1 MSAESI
7 TDTNEFPVGF
17 WKIAPLRGN
26 QTAIIDAL
34 GNEISFADLFARV
47 NQISHAFRDLGLT
60 TGDTMSMISRN
71 RIDTLAVHLAAI
83 QTGMYYTPINYH
95 STAPEIEYILR
106 DSESTLVACH
116 EDFAE
121 TVAVAAD
128 AAGISHSRRIV
139 IGRFPGFASVDELV
153 EGMSP
158 DLPPNRIA
166 GQVLQ
171 YTSGTTGRPKGVRR
185 KVTGVDADS
194 AASALRWVL
203 EMYGIDARI
212 PGTMLMTTPV
222 YHTTGLN
229 LSVLALHFGFTLVL
243 MDKWTPESMLE
254 LVAKHRVTVTIVVP
268 TQFVRLLK
276 VDKEIRDRADVS
288 TLQAVIHGAAPCS
301 PDIKREMIE
310 WWGPVI
316 FEYYGSTE
324 VGGTF
329 TDSNEWLK
337 RPGTVGKPGPVTKL
351 KILDDDGNEV
361 PNGTVGRVFMRQGDD
376 MIDYLHDPEKTAKSR
391 VGDLMTVGDLGWVDD
406 DGYLYLAGRSSELI
420 IVGGANVYPAEIEN
434 VLLSHPEV
442 SDICVVGIPNVEYG
456 EEIFAAVVPRSADVL
471 TDPVKADAARQD
483 MMNYCHA
490 KIAKFKCPRTIEF
503 RAEIPRDPNGK
514 LYRNKVREPFWADQ
528 PKAI

>member
-1 MSAESI
+1 MTTSAQEG
-7 TDTNEFPVGF
+7 TEEFPVGF
-17 WKIAPLRGN
+17 WRVAPIRGDR
-26 QTAIIDAL
+26 TAVIDAL
-34 GNEISFADLFARV
+34 GNTISFDDLFARV
-47 NQISHAFRDLGLT
+47 NQLSHALRALGLRS
-60 TGDTMSMISRN
+60 GDTMAMISRN
-71 RIDTLAVHLAAI
+71 RIDTLAVHLAAM

-116 EDFAE
+116 EDFAD
-121 TVAVAAD
+121 TVATAAD
-128 AAGISHSRRIV
+128 AVGIASERRVV
-139 IGRFPGFASVDELV
+139 IGTAEGFTSVDDLAKGRSDE
-153 EGMSP
+153 
-158 DLPPNRIA
+158 LPPDRIA

-185 KVTGVDADS
+185 KVTGMDADT

-203 EMYGIDARI
+203 EMYGVDARI
-212 PGTMLMTTPV
+212 PGTMLMTTPI

-243 MDKWTPESMLE
+243 MDKWTPELMLE
-254 LVAKHRVTVTIVVP
+254 QVEKHRATLTIVVP

-276 VDKEIRDRADVS
+276 VDRSIREAADVS
-288 TLQAVIHGAAPCS
+288 SLQAVIHGAAPCS
-301 PDIKREMIE
+301 PEIKRQMIE

-329 TDSNEWLK
+329 INSVDWLQ

-351 KILDDDGNEV
+351 RILDDDGNEV

-420 IVGGANVYPAEIEN
+420 IVGGVNIYPAEIEN

-456 EEIFAAVVPRSADVL
+456 EEIFAAVVPRNAEILD
-471 TDPVKADAARQD
+471 DPDRQEQVRHEL
-483 MMNYCHA
+483 MEYCFA
-490 KIAKFKCPRTIEF
+490 NIAKFKCPRSIEF

-514 LYRNKVREPFWADQ
+514 LYRNRVREPFWANQ

>member
-1 MSAESI
+1 MTSTMTADDFE
-7 TDTNEFPVGF
+7 VGF
-17 WKIAPLRGN
+17 WKVAPLRGDR
-26 QTAIIDAL
+26 TAVIDGA
-34 GNEISFADLFARV
+34 GESISFHELFSRV
-47 NQISHAFRDLGLT
+47 NQISHALRDRGLGM
-60 TGDTMSMISRN
+60 GDTMSMVSRN
-71 RIDTLAVHLAAI
+71 RIDTLAIHLAAI

-106 DSESTLVACH
+106 DSESVLVACH
-116 EDFAE
+116 EDFAA
-121 TVAVAAD
+121 TVTTAAD
-128 AAGISHSRRIV
+128 AVGIPVDRRLV
-139 IGRFPGFASVDELV
+139 VGQAPGFTSVDSLV
-153 EGMSP
+153 EGMSAE
-158 DLPPNRIA
+158 LPPDRIA

-185 KVTGVDADS
+185 KVTGVDADT

-203 EMYGIDARI
+203 EMYGVDPRV
-212 PGTMLMTTPV
+212 PGTMLMTTPI

-254 LVAKHRVTVTIVVP
+254 LVEKHRATLTIVVP

-288 TLQAVIHGAAPCS
+288 SLQAVIHGAAPCS
-301 PDIKREMIE
+301 PEIKREMIE

-329 TDSNEWLK
+329 INSEDWLR

-351 KILDDDGNEV
+351 RILDDEGNEV

-376 MIDYLHDPEKTAKSR
+376 IIDYLHDPEKTAKSR
-391 VGDLMTVGDLGWVDD
+391 VGDMMTVGDLGWLDD
-406 DGYLYLAGRSSELI
+406 EGYLYLAGRSSELI
-420 IVGGANVYPAEIEN
+420 IVGGVNIYPAEIEN

-442 SDICVVGIPNVEYG
+442 SDICVVGIPNAEYG
-456 EEIFAAVVPRSADVL
+456 EEIFAAVVPRNADVL
-471 TDPVKADAARQD
+471 TDPARAEVVRQALLD
-483 MMNYCHA
+483 FCLAN
-490 KIAKFKCPRTIEF
+490 IAKFKCPRTIEF

-514 LYRNKVREPFWADQ
+514 LYRNRVREPFWADQ
-528 PKAI
+528 PKSI